1 MIQGIGTDI
10 VEVFRIERIIE
21 KWGSRFIER
30 VYTPGEIEYCSKK
43 SFPAMHFAARFAV
56 KESILKSLGIGLG
69 MGLRLRDIECL
80 NNQEGSPFLHLNDT
94 VKAVFQ
100 KRGISAVHISI
111 SHTKKYAQAIVV
123 LEK

>member
-10 VEVFRIERIIE
+10 VEVSRIEKIIE

-43 SFPAMHFAARFAV
+43 AFPAMHFAARFAV

-69 MGLRLRDIECL
+69 KGLRLRDIEVL
-80 NNQEGSPFLHLNDT
+80 NNQEGSPFLQSNDA
-94 VKAVFQ
+94 VKEVFRR
-100 KRGISAVHISI
+100 RGISGVHISI
-111 SHTKKYAQAIVV
+111 THTKKYAQAVV
-123 LEK
+123 ILE

>member
-10 VEVFRIERIIE
+10 VEVSRIEKIIE

-43 SFPAMHFAARFAV
+43 AFPAMHFAARFAV

-69 MGLRLRDIECL
+69 KGLRLRDIEVL
-80 NNQEGSPFLHLNDT
+80 NNQEGSPFLQSNDA
-94 VKAVFQ
+94 VKEVFRR
-100 KRGISAVHISI
+100 RGISGVHISI
-111 SHTKKYAQAIVV
+111 THTKKYAQAVV
-123 LEK
+123 ILEK